1 MKNSMLGRINLYKRC
16 EVIMMF
22 DFQHQLKIL
31 PDKPGVYIMKN
42 SLGEVIYVGK
52 AKVLKNRVRQY
63 FQNSKNHSEKVRAMV
78 KNIAEFEYIVT
89 DSEMEALIL
98 ECNLIKK
105 YSPRYNIALK
115 DDKFYPFIKI
125 TTNEDFPRVYVTR
138 NFAKD
143 GNRYFGPYTNGTA
156 VYEVMGL
163 IKKLFPL
170 RTCKKAIVEGGEP
183 TRACLNYHINLC
195 KAPCAG
201 YISKAEYWKMIDE
214 IINIL
219 NGTDT
224 SIIKNLKLE
233 MEKAAEELEFEK
245 AAKIRD
251 RILAIELISEKQKM
265 FTVKEGDEDFIDLY
279 TDEKDGCAQVFFVRE
294 GKVTGREHFMI
305 ENISDDPVKEV
316 ISSFIASFYGGT
328 AQIPKT
334 IYVPEEIEDQ
344 ELIEKFLTE
353 KRGSKVWI
361 KVPKKGDKKNLLDM
375 VRNNAKIMLDQFK
388 EKMVEEKELNKSA
401 LTELADVLGLDSL
414 PARIEAYDISN
425 IQGVD
430 SVGTMVV
437 FENGKAKN
445 SDYRRFKIKSVKGPN
460 DYESMREILSRRFS
474 HGLEEVNKIKE
485 RNLEYSKGKF
495 CIFPDLIMMD
505 GGKGQVNIALEVLKD
520 FGIEIPVCGLVKDDK
535 HRTRG
540 IIFNNE
546 EILIRRGSG
555 LMNLITRV
563 QDEVHRYAITYH
575 RSLRDKRTLH
585 SVLEDIPRIGEK
597 RRRNLLMKFGSI
609 DNIKKA
615 SMEELLDT
623 PGIDKRAAESIKQ
636 YFSS

>member
-1 MKNSMLGRINLYKRC
+1 
-16 EVIMMF
+16 MMF

-195 KAPCAG
+195 KAPCAV
-201 YISKAEYWKMIDE
+201 YISKAEYWEMIDE

-224 SIIKNLKLE
+224 SIIKKLKLE

-305 ENISDDPVKEV
+305 ENIGDDPVKEV

-414 PARIEAYDISN
+414 PVRIEAYDISN

-505 GGKGQVNIALEVLKD
+505 GGKGQVNIALEVLKG
-520 FGIEIPVCGLVKDDK
+520 FGIEIPVCGLVKDHK

-585 SVLEDIPRIGEK
+585 SILEDIPRIGEK

>member
-1 MKNSMLGRINLYKRC
+1 
-16 EVIMMF
+16 MF

-201 YISKAEYWKMIDE
+201 YISKAEYWEMIDE

-224 SIIKNLKLE
+224 SIIKKLKLE

-265 FTVKEGDEDFIDLY
+265 FTVKEGDEDFIVLY

-305 ENISDDPVKEV
+305 ENIGDDPVEEV

-585 SVLEDIPRIGEK
+585 SILEDIPRIGEK

>member
-1 MKNSMLGRINLYKRC
+1 
-16 EVIMMF
+16 MF

-201 YISKAEYWKMIDE
+201 YISKAEYWEMIDE

-224 SIIKNLKLE
+224 SIIKKLKLE

-305 ENISDDPVKEV
+305 ENIGDDPVKEV

-334 IYVPEEIEDQ
+334 IYVPEQIEDQ

-585 SVLEDIPRIGEK
+585 SILEDIPRIGEK

>member
-1 MKNSMLGRINLYKRC
+1 
-16 EVIMMF
+16 MMF

-201 YISKAEYWKMIDE
+201 YISKAEYWEMIDE

-224 SIIKNLKLE
+224 SIIKKLKLE

-353 KRGSKVWI
+353 KRGFKVWI

-414 PARIEAYDISN
+414 PVRIEAYDISN

-520 FGIEIPVCGLVKDDK
+520 FGIEIPVCGLVKDHK

-585 SVLEDIPRIGEK
+585 SILEDIPRIGEK

>member
-1 MKNSMLGRINLYKRC
+1 
-16 EVIMMF
+16 MF

-201 YISKAEYWKMIDE
+201 YISKAEYWEMIDE

-224 SIIKNLKLE
+224 SIIKKLKLE

-361 KVPKKGDKKNLLDM
+361 KVPKNGDKKNLLDM

-585 SVLEDIPRIGEK
+585 SILEDIPRIGEK

>member
-1 MKNSMLGRINLYKRC
+1 
-16 EVIMMF
+16 MMF

-52 AKVLKNRVRQY
+52 AKILKNRVRQY

-201 YISKAEYWKMIDE
+201 YISKAEYWEMIDE

-279 TDEKDGCAQVFFVRE
+279 TDENDGCAQVFFVRE

-460 DYESMREILSRRFS
+460 DYESMREILSRRFA

-585 SVLEDIPRIGEK
+585 SILEDIPRIGEK

-623 PGIDKRAAESIKQ
+623 PGIDRKAAESIKQ

>member
-1 MKNSMLGRINLYKRC
+1 
-16 EVIMMF
+16 MMF

-125 TTNEDFPRVYVTR
+125 TINEDFPRVYVTR

-201 YISKAEYWKMIDE
+201 YISKAEYWEMIDE

-224 SIIKNLKLE
+224 SIIKKLKLE
-233 MEKAAEELEFEK
+233 MEKSAGELEFEK

-265 FTVKEGDEDFIDLY
+265 FTVKEGDEDFIVLY

-520 FGIEIPVCGLVKDDK
+520 FGIEIPVCGLVKDHK

-585 SVLEDIPRIGEK
+585 SILEDIPRIGEK

>member
-1 MKNSMLGRINLYKRC
+1 
-16 EVIMMF
+16 MF

-201 YISKAEYWKMIDE
+201 YISKAEYWEMIDE

-305 ENISDDPVKEV
+305 ENIGDDPVKEV

-585 SVLEDIPRIGEK
+585 SILEDIPRIGEK

-623 PGIDKRAAESIKQ
+623 PGIDKRVAESIKQ

>member
-1 MKNSMLGRINLYKRC
+1 
-16 EVIMMF
+16 MMF

-201 YISKAEYWKMIDE
+201 YISKAEYWEMIDE

-224 SIIKNLKLE
+224 SIIKKLKLE

-305 ENISDDPVKEV
+305 ENIGDDPVKEV

-414 PARIEAYDISN
+414 PTRIEAYDISN

-520 FGIEIPVCGLVKDDK
+520 FGIEIPVCGLVKDHK

-585 SVLEDIPRIGEK
+585 SILEDIPRIGEK

>member
-1 MKNSMLGRINLYKRC
+1 
-16 EVIMMF
+16 MMF

-201 YISKAEYWKMIDE
+201 YISKAEYWEMIDE

-224 SIIKNLKLE
+224 SIIKKLKLE

-305 ENISDDPVKEV
+305 ENIGDDPVKEV

-414 PARIEAYDISN
+414 PVRIEAYDISN

-520 FGIEIPVCGLVKDDK
+520 FGIEIPVCGLVKDHK

-585 SVLEDIPRIGEK
+585 SILEDIPRIGEK

>member
-1 MKNSMLGRINLYKRC
+1 
-16 EVIMMF
+16 MF

-143 GNRYFGPYTNGTA
+143 GNRYFGPYTNGIA

-201 YISKAEYWKMIDE
+201 YISKAEYWEMIDE

-279 TDEKDGCAQVFFVRE
+279 TDENDGCAQVFFVRE

-344 ELIEKFLTE
+344 ELIEKFLIE

-460 DYESMREILSRRFS
+460 DYESMREILSRRFA

-585 SVLEDIPRIGEK
+585 SILEDIPRIGEK

-623 PGIDKRAAESIKQ
+623 PGIDRKAAESIKQ